1 MDKDQQ
7 YEALKNEVV
16 RLFEAVQKIK
26 AEIASIKHPKSDFD
40 HFDTVADQLQAIV
53 GNTENATEEI
63 MASTESILNAVRDAE
78 TAQDH
83 DALQVALGE
92 VAMSTNKIFEACS
105 FQDITG
111 QRISKIV
118 KTMNLIEGTLNS
130 LVVIVGEQA
139 LAALPTDVVKE
150 VESSD
155 KEGEPLHG
163 PALEGE
169 GISQADIDK
178 LFD

>member
-7 YEALKNEVV
+7 YDALKNEVI

-26 AEIASIKHPKSDFD
+26 SEIASIKHPKSEMD

-53 GNTENATEEI
+53 DNTESATNEI
-63 MASTESILNAVRDAE
+63 MESTEGILAGVRSAE
-78 TAQDH
+78 TASDN
-83 DALQVALGE
+83 DTLQTALGE
-92 VAMSTNKIFEACS
+92 VVMSTNRIFEACS

-111 QRISKIV
+111 QRISKII

-150 VESSD
+150 VESND